1 MKKLLVFA
9 LIVPAFFMAMP
20 CPAQD
25 ANSLLVEEISI
36 CRGIEDR
43 KPVEVD
49 TIFPDIVGIVYCFT
63 KVTGATEPVTIS
75 HVWYFND
82 REMTRTDLPVRSKSW
97 RTWSSKKIRKGWIGN
112 WRVDVVSSEGVVLA
126 GKEFTI
132 TESPE

>member
-9 LIVPAFFMAMP
+9 LIFPAFFMAMP

-25 ANSLLVEEISI
+25 ANGQLVEEISI

-82 REMTRTDLPVRSKSW
+82 REMTRTDLPVRSKGW